1 MTNRLARSVPF
12 WVLLLASLAS
22 IGVGLW
28 LVLTKVSEM
37 SATLAD
43 GSATY
48 EQVYVSPAW
57 IGFGGVLVGAGILGL
72 LLVLTLAALRSA
84 LPAPAA
90 ETAIVEETVIVE
102 EAAPVAEQAPV
113 FEDADVET
121 STTDT
126 APPGALPPNIVRRE
140 GLRLS
145 AGHSGMARSER
156 EQRIDSDRDEQQRQ
170 VGDGCVEHT
179 HRPWLRAPH
188 RASVE
193 NV

>member
-84 LPAPAA
+84 LPTPVA
-90 ETAIVEETVIVE
+90 ETAFVEETVIVE
-102 EAAPVAEQAPV
+102 EAAPAAEQAPV

-126 APPGALPPNIVRRE
+126 APPAAAAE
-140 GLRLS
+140 
-145 AGHSGMARSER
+145 AAAQADTE
-156 EQRIDSDRDEQQRQ
+156 
-170 VGDGCVEHT
+170 
-179 HRPWLRAPH
+179 AP
-188 RASVE
+188 E
-193 NV
+193 NR